1 MNIKD
6 KYTTARNI
14 SLAVFGI
21 TLLFLS
27 IFSMVQTSVQQSSSG
42 NATSAGDSDR
52 RLSDFAKKID
62 TAIKE
67 SNVNLTLPK
76 NGSLSEFITNLN
88 SSEAFQ
94 TLSQKFTQLAQE
106 SGINENVT
114 GERLKNIQGG
124 ERANLTGLAEKLQ
137 EVMGRVQPLRE

>member
-6 KYTTARNI
+6 KHLTMRSG

-27 IFSMVQTSVQQSSSG
+27 IFSVVQSSVQQSSSG
-42 NATSAGDSDR
+42 NATGAAGDSDR
-52 RLSDFAKKID
+52 RLADFAKKLD
-62 TAIKE
+62 TVIKE

-76 NGSLSEFITNLN
+76 NGSLSEFITQLN
-88 SSEAFQ
+88 SSDAFQ
-94 TLSQKFTQLAQE
+94 TLSQRFSQLAQE
-106 SGINENVT
+106 SGINVT
-114 GERLKNIQGG
+114 GERLQTIQGG
-124 ERANLTGLAEKLQ
+124 ERANLTGLAERLQ

>member
-1 MNIKD
+1 MV
-6 KYTTARNI
+6 RNG

-27 IFSMVQTSVQQSSSG
+27 IFSTVQTSVQQSSSG
-42 NATSAGDSDR
+42 NATSAGDSER
-52 RLSDFAKKID
+52 RLADFAKKLD
-62 TAIKE
+62 SAIKE
-67 SNVNLTLPK
+67 SNINLTLPK
-76 NGSLSEFITNLN
+76 NGSLSEFITKLN

-106 SGINENVT
+106 SGINVT
-114 GERLKNIQGG
+114 GERLKTIQGG

>member
-6 KYTTARNI
+6 KHLTMRSG

-27 IFSMVQTSVQQSSSG
+27 IFSVVQSSVQQSSSG
-42 NATSAGDSDR
+42 NATSAAGDSDR
-52 RLSDFAKKID
+52 RLADFAKKLD
-62 TAIKE
+62 TVIKE

-76 NGSLSEFITNLN
+76 NGSLSEFITQLN
-88 SSEAFQ
+88 SSDAFQ
-94 TLSQKFTQLAQE
+94 TLSQRFSQLAQE
-106 SGINENVT
+106 SGINVT
-114 GERLKNIQGG
+114 GERLQTIQGG
-124 ERANLTGLAEKLQ
+124 ERANLTGLAERLQ

>member
-6 KYTTARNI
+6 NHLMVRSG
-14 SLAVFGI
+14 SLTVFGA

-52 RLSDFAKKID
+52 RLADFAKKVD
-62 TAIKE
+62 AAIKE

-76 NGSLSEFITNLN
+76 NSSLPEFITKLN

-94 TLSQKFTQLAQE
+94 TLSQKFSQLAQE
-106 SGINENVT
+106 SGINVT
-114 GERLKNIQGG
+114 GERLKTIQGG

>member
-1 MNIKD
+1 MNIKN
-6 KYTTARNI
+6 KYSMVRDG

-27 IFSMVQTSVQQSSSG
+27 MLSMVQPSVQQSSAG
-42 NATSAGDSDR
+42 NATGAGDSDR
-52 RLSDFAKKID
+52 RLADFAKKLD
-62 TAIKE
+62 AAIKE

-106 SGINENVT
+106 SGINVT
-114 GERLKNIQGG
+114 GERLKTIQGG

>member
-1 MNIKD
+1 MNIKNR
-6 KYTTARNI
+6 YSIVRNG

-27 IFSMVQTSVQQSSSG
+27 MLSIVQTSVQQSSSG
-42 NATSAGDSDR
+42 NATTAGDSER
-52 RLSDFAKKID
+52 RLADFAKKLD
-62 TAIKE
+62 SAIKE
-67 SNVNLTLPK
+67 SNINLTLPK
-76 NGSLSEFITNLN
+76 NGSLSEFLTKLN

-94 TLSQKFTQLAQE
+94 TLSQRFTQLAQE
-106 SGINENVT
+106 SGINVT
-114 GERLKNIQGG
+114 GERLKTIQGG

>member
-1 MNIKD
+1 MNIKN
-6 KYTTARNI
+6 KYSMVRNG

-27 IFSMVQTSVQQSSSG
+27 IFSMVQTSIQQSSG
-42 NATSAGDSDR
+42 NATGAGDSDR
-52 RLSDFAKKID
+52 RLADFAKKLD

-67 SNVNLTLPK
+67 SNINLTLPT

-88 SSEAFQ
+88 ASEGFQ
-94 TLSQKFTQLAQE
+94 TLSQRFAQLAQE
-106 SGINENVT
+106 SGINVT
-114 GERLKNIQGG
+114 GERLKTIQGG

>member
-1 MNIKD
+1 MNIKN
-6 KYTTARNI
+6 KYSKVRNG
-14 SLAVFGI
+14 SLAVFGV

-27 IFSMVQTSVQQSSSG
+27 ILSMVQTSVQQSSAG
-42 NATSAGDSDR
+42 NASSAGDSDR
-52 RLSDFAKKID
+52 RLADFAKKLD

-67 SNVNLTLPK
+67 SNINLTLPK
-76 NGSLSEFITNLN
+76 NGSLSGFITKLN

-106 SGINENVT
+106 SGINVT
-114 GERLKNIQGG
+114 GERLKNLQGD

-137 EVMGRVQPLRE
+137 EVMGRVQPLKE

>member
-6 KYTTARNI
+6 KHLTLRNS

-21 TLLFLS
+21 SLLFLS
-27 IFSMVQTSVQQSSSG
+27 IFSMVQTSVQQSSG

-52 RLSDFAKKID
+52 RLSEFAKKLD

-76 NGSLSEFITNLN
+76 NGSLSEFITKLN
-88 SSEAFQ
+88 SSEGFQ
-94 TLSQKFTQLAQE
+94 ALSQKFSQLAQE
-106 SGINENVT
+106 SGINVT
-114 GERLKNIQGG
+114 GERLKTIQGG
-124 ERANLTGLAEKLQ
+124 ERANLTDLAERLQ

>member
-6 KYTTARNI
+6 KHLTMRSG

-27 IFSMVQTSVQQSSSG
+27 IFSVVQSSVQQSSSG
-42 NATSAGDSDR
+42 NATGAAGDSDR
-52 RLSDFAKKID
+52 RLADFAKKLD
-62 TAIKE
+62 TVIKE

-76 NGSLSEFITNLN
+76 NGSLPEFITQLN
-88 SSEAFQ
+88 SSDAFQ
-94 TLSQKFTQLAQE
+94 TLSQRFSQLAQE
-106 SGINENVT
+106 SGINVT
-114 GERLKNIQGG
+114 GERLQTIQGG
-124 ERANLTGLAEKLQ
+124 ERANLTGLAERLQ

>member
-1 MNIKD
+1 MNIKN
-6 KYTTARNI
+6 KYSMVRNG
-14 SLAVFGI
+14 SLAIFGI

-52 RLSDFAKKID
+52 RLADFAKKFD
-62 TAIKE
+62 AAIKE
-67 SNVNLTLPK
+67 SNINLTLPA
-76 NGSLSEFITNLN
+76 NGSLSEFITKLN

-94 TLSQKFTQLAQE
+94 TFSQKFTQLAQE
-106 SGINENVT
+106 SGINVT
-114 GERLKNIQGG
+114 GEPLKNLQGG
-124 ERANLTGLAEKLQ
+124 ERANLTGVAEKLQ

>member
-1 MNIKD
+1 
-6 KYTTARNI
+6 
-14 SLAVFGI
+14 
-21 TLLFLS
+21 
-27 IFSMVQTSVQQSSSG
+27 MVQTSVQQSSSG

-52 RLSDFAKKID
+52 RLADFAKKLD

-67 SNVNLTLPK
+67 SNVNLTLPQ

-94 TLSQKFTQLAQE
+94 TISQRFAQLAQE
-106 SGINENVT
+106 SGINVT
-114 GERLKNIQGG
+114 GERLKTIQGG

>member
-6 KYTTARNI
+6 KHLTVRSG

-52 RLSDFAKKID
+52 RLADFAKKLD
-62 TAIKE
+62 AAIKG
-67 SNVNLTLPK
+67 SNVNLTLPE
-76 NGSLSEFITNLN
+76 NASLSEFITDLN

-94 TLSQKFTQLAQE
+94 TLSQRFTQLAQE
-106 SGINENVT
+106 SGINVT
-114 GERLKNIQGG
+114 AELKNIQGG
-124 ERANLTGLAEKLQ
+124 ERANLTVLAEKLQ
-137 EVMGRVQPLRE
+137 EVMGRAQALRE

>member
-6 KYTTARNI
+6 KHLTLRNG
-14 SLAVFGI
+14 SLAVFGT

-52 RLSDFAKKID
+52 RLADFAKKVD
-62 TAIKE
+62 AAIKE
-67 SNVNLTLPK
+67 SNINLTLPK
-76 NGSLSEFITNLN
+76 NGSLSEFITQLN

-94 TLSQKFTQLAQE
+94 TLSQKFAQLAQE
-106 SGINENVT
+106 SGVNVT
-114 GERLKNIQGG
+114 GERLKTIQGG
-124 ERANLTGLAEKLQ
+124 ERANLTSLADKLQ

>member
-6 KYTTARNI
+6 KHLTVRSG

-27 IFSMVQTSVQQSSSG
+27 IFSMVHTSVQQSSSG

-52 RLSDFAKKID
+52 RLADFAKKLD

-67 SNVNLTLPK
+67 SNVNLTVPK
-76 NGSLSEFITNLN
+76 NGSLSEFITKLN
-88 SSEAFQ
+88 SSDAFQ
-94 TLSQKFTQLAQE
+94 TLSQKFSQLAQE
-106 SGINENVT
+106 SGINVT
-114 GERLKNIQGG
+114 GERLKTIQGG

>member
-1 MNIKD
+1 MV
-6 KYTTARNI
+6 RNG

-27 IFSMVQTSVQQSSSG
+27 IFSTVQTSVQQSSSG
-42 NATSAGDSDR
+42 NATSTGDSER
-52 RLSDFAKKID
+52 RLANFAKKLD
-62 TAIKE
+62 SAIKE
-67 SNVNLTLPK
+67 SNINLTLPK
-76 NGSLSEFITNLN
+76 NGSLSEFITKLN

-106 SGINENVT
+106 SGINVT
-114 GERLKNIQGG
+114 GERLKTIQGG
-124 ERANLTGLAEKLQ
+124 ERANLTSLAEKLQ

>member
-6 KYTTARNI
+6 KHLTLRNG

-21 TLLFLS
+21 SLLFLG

-52 RLSDFAKKID
+52 RLADFAKKVD
-62 TAIKE
+62 SAIKQ
-67 SNVNLTLPK
+67 SNINLTLPK
-76 NGSLSEFITNLN
+76 NGSLSEFITKLN

-94 TLSQKFTQLAQE
+94 TLSQKFTQLAQQ
-106 SGINENVT
+106 SGINVT
-114 GERLKNIQGG
+114 GERLKTIQGG
-124 ERANLTGLAEKLQ
+124 ERANLTVLAEKLQ
-137 EVMGRVQPLRE
+137 EVTGRVQPLRE

>member
-1 MNIKD
+1 MKIKIRYSMVRD
-6 KYTTARNI
+6 G

-52 RLSDFAKKID
+52 RLADFAKKLD

-76 NGSLSEFITNLN
+76 NGSLSEFLTNLN

-94 TLSQKFTQLAQE
+94 TLSQRFTQLAQE
-106 SGINENVT
+106 SGINVT
-114 GERLKNIQGG
+114 GERLKTIEGG
-124 ERANLTGLAEKLQ
+124 ERANLTGLADRLQ
-137 EVMGRVQPLRE
+137 EVKGRVQPLRE

>member
-6 KYTTARNI
+6 KHLTLRNG

-52 RLSDFAKKID
+52 RLADFAKKLD
-62 TAIKE
+62 SAIKE

-76 NGSLSEFITNLN
+76 DGSLSEFITKLN

-94 TLSQKFTQLAQE
+94 TLSQRFTQLAQE
-106 SGINENVT
+106 SGINVT
-114 GERLKNIQGG
+114 GERLKNLQGG
-124 ERANLTGLAEKLQ
+124 ERSNLTGLAEKLQ
-137 EVMGRVQPLRE
+137 EVMGRAQPLRE

>member
-6 KYTTARNI
+6 RHLTLRNG

-27 IFSMVQTSVQQSSSG
+27 IFSTVQTSVQQSSSG
-42 NATSAGDSDR
+42 NATSAGDSER
-52 RLSDFAKKID
+52 RLADFAKKLD
-62 TAIKE
+62 SAIKE

-76 NGSLSEFITNLN
+76 NGSLSEFITKLN

-106 SGINENVT
+106 SGINVT
-114 GERLKNIQGG
+114 GERLKTIQGG

>member
-1 MNIKD
+1 MNIKN
-6 KYTTARNI
+6 KYLMVRSG

-27 IFSMVQTSVQQSSSG
+27 IFSMVHTSVQQSSSG

-52 RLSDFAKKID
+52 RLADFAKKLD

-67 SNVNLTLPK
+67 SNVNLTVPK
-76 NGSLSEFITNLN
+76 NGSLSEFITKLN
-88 SSEAFQ
+88 SSDAFQ
-94 TLSQKFTQLAQE
+94 TLSQKFSQLAQE
-106 SGINENVT
+106 SGINVT
-114 GERLKNIQGG
+114 GERLKTIQGG

>member
-1 MNIKD
+1 MV
-6 KYTTARNI
+6 RNG

-27 IFSMVQTSVQQSSSG
+27 IFSTVQTSVQQSSSG
-42 NATSAGDSDR
+42 NATSAGDSER
-52 RLSDFAKKID
+52 RLADFAKKLD
-62 TAIKE
+62 SAIKE
-67 SNVNLTLPK
+67 SNINLTLPK
-76 NGSLSEFITNLN
+76 NGSLSEFITKLN

-94 TLSQKFTQLAQE
+94 TLSQKFSQLAQE
-106 SGINENVT
+106 SGINVT
-114 GERLKNIQGG
+114 GERLKTIQGG

>member
-1 MNIKD
+1 MNFKN
-6 KYTTARNI
+6 KYLMVRNG

-27 IFSMVQTSVQQSSSG
+27 IFSMVQISVQQSSG
-42 NATSAGDSDR
+42 NATSAGDSER
-52 RLSDFAKKID
+52 RLADFAKKLD
-62 TAIKE
+62 SAIKE
-67 SNVNLTLPK
+67 SNINLTLPK
-76 NGSLSEFITNLN
+76 NGSLSEFITKLN

-106 SGINENVT
+106 SGINVT
-114 GERLKNIQGG
+114 GERLKTIQGG